1 MLLLSHHDILFL
13 DVECHHLLHKHL
25 LLLLNLHH
33 LLLRLKLIRL
43 WGLLIHHLSGGSD
56 SPGRTWVVHLEEVNT
71 FPHRRD
77 IHTNILHFYK
87 IGFILNLHM
96 MNMTTFTPLLNLT
109 SGHH

>member
-56 SPGRTWVVHLEEVNT
+56 SPSRTWVVHLEEVN
-71 FPHRRD
+71 
-77 IHTNILHFYK
+77 ILWSC
-87 IGFILNLHM
+87 
-96 MNMTTFTPLLNLT
+96 LL
-109 SGHH
+109 GGG